1 MINRIVSKLA
11 RTKSKILFILGSYD
25 FLAYLECI
33 RSYAWSKGHSETD
46 LGSVIRISIF
56 YISELLGD
64 LWPWSDGRVGLYW
77 STSVVGTPGKAHFE
91 RRIDVWRPI
100 SSCRPYGK
108 SALKL
113 ETVQDFLIKL
123 DIKPLMHLL
132 KIIIF
137 SLNIDI
143 VRLTKILNNLVRDL
157 KKQTYKV
164 ICQCLKLVKSFQ
176 K

>member
-1 MINRIVSKLA
+1 MRKTFYLRPWLNRSARLLGRWNYIELFHLMGFLRFKLINNVFL
-11 RTKSKILFILGSYD
+11 D
-25 FLAYLECI
+25 FLC
-33 RSYAWSKGHSETD
+33 
-46 LGSVIRISIF
+46 IRISIF

-108 SALKL
+108 SELKL

-123 DIKPLMHLL
+123 GIKPLIHLL
-132 KIIIF
+132 EINIF

-143 VRLTKILNNLVRDL
+143 VRLVRNL
-157 KKQTYKV
+157 KKQT
-164 ICQCLKLVKSFQ
+164 
-176 K
+176 